1 LTGGVGLDLIVP
13 ALALAAI
20 GWSVPRLLFHVFP
33 EGVKPLILLGVCS
46 ALVMLVLGIGFFT
59 VLYLAQGI
67 DWAALMRDG
76 WMAFLGHFLKLGA
89 ISALLWGPVMLLAV
103 ASLPKRWTDKEW

>member
-1 LTGGVGLDLIVP
+1 MTGGVGLDLIVP
-13 ALALAAI
+13 ALALAAM